1 MEEMYGI
8 EWNDL
13 AKLEPELEN
22 LLRWARMVGN
32 SCRKWT
38 DVEKGFAQFKNDIA
52 ELAGFGSRH
61 RGHPVL
67 ATRGA
72 YDVVYWKIH
81 NAVARDRRGCK

>member
-1 MEEMYGI
+1 MRDYYSVNEMEEMYGI

-38 DVEKGFAQFKNDIA
+38 DVENGFAQFKNDIA
-52 ELAGFGSRH
+52 ELAVS
-61 RGHPVL
+61 
-67 ATRGA
+67 
-72 YDVVYWKIH
+72 
-81 NAVARDRRGCK
+81 AVGIEGTPLSPHAARMT